1 MSSQIWPYGRL
12 IIAPYISHLHTS
24 IMYSAGRAGRQSEMV
39 KEKTKIG
46 RRRGR
51 GRSEV
56 MGI

>member
-1 MSSQIWPYGRL
+1 
-12 IIAPYISHLHTS
+12 
-24 IMYSAGRAGRQSEMV
+24 MYSAGRAGRQSEMV

-51 GRSEV
+51 GSSEV